1 MSQTVLEQI
10 SEQID
15 DTAHKATRAASAV
28 SGAFEDGIHAA
39 KRAAKRGGHVATEL
53 LDDTVGS
60 VRRHPIKAVL
70 STFAVGIAAGATIVL
85 SLRRKQI

>member
-10 SEQID
+10 GDQID
-15 DTAHKATRAASAV
+15 ETAHKATRAASAV
-28 SGAFEDGIHAA
+28 SDAFEDSVQAA

-53 LDDTVGS
+53 LDDTVGR

-70 STFAVGIAAGATIVL
+70 STFAVGIAAGAAIVL
-85 SLRRKQI
+85 SMKRKQL